1 MVQMNLFAKYRQR
14 QRMDMQTPRG
24 MCGDGMDWQI
34 GNDMYTL
41 LCMGQMTS
49 EGLLYNK
56 GNCTHCSVVT

>member
-1 MVQMNLFAKYRQR
+1 
-14 QRMDMQTPRG
+14 MDMQTPRG

-56 GNCTHCSVVT
+56 GNRTHCSVVT